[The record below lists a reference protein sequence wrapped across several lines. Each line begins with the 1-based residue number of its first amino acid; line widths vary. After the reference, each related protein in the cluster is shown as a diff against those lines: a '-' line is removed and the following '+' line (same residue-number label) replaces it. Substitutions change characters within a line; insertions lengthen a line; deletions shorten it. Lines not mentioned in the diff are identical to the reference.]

1 MKDKTVE
8 FYSLDVKL
16 NGQSQFAQDW
26 NKVSDLFQ
34 KWKETDSKEDWDNYF
49 DAKYRLEQGMPV

>member
-1 MKDKTVE
+1 ME
-8 FYSLDVKL
+8 IYSTDLKL
-16 NGQSQFAQDW
+16 PGDSQFVTDY

-34 KWKETDSKEDWDNYF
+34 KWKETNSMDDWNNYF